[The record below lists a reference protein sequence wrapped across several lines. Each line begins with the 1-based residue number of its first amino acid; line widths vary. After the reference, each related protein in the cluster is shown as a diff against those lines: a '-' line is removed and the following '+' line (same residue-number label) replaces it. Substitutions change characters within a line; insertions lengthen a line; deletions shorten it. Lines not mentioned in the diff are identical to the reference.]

1 MTLYPKVPYKR
12 LDPDMPEPKYA
23 HAGDAGFDLCA
34 TEDVRLMPGESKKIG
49 CGFAFAIPDGFVG
62 LVFARSGLG
71 MRGLVMKNGTGV
83 IDSTYRGEVGLT
95 LYNNNPLITLDVIR
109 RIVNRRAINKEC
121 RIDFGENAIS
131 IHKGDRVAQMVVVP
145 IAQCFLSEVE
155 TLSETERGEDGF
167 GSSGMG
173 RL

>member
-1 MTLYPKVPYKR
+1 MMTLYPKVPYKR

-95 LYNNNPLITLDVIR
+95 LHNNNPLLTLAGRLLRVI
-109 RIVNRRAINKEC
+109 NRKGF
-121 RIDFGENAIS
+121 DFSDDTIS

-155 TLSETERGEDGF
+155 TLSETERGESGF